1 MTEVPPA
8 LGHYQQYT
16 VAQGR
21 TVHIAGQVSVD
32 ATGTIC
38 GINNPATQATQV
50 ANNLT
55 AVLAEIGLAPSAV
68 VSVRVYAINED
79 AAGAW
84 AEVRKALFPT
94 NPPASTL
101 VYVAGLAKP
110 EFLLEVEAVAS
121 A

>member
-1 MTEVPPA
+1 MTESPPA

-16 VAQGR
+16 IAQGR
-21 TVHIAGQVSVD
+21 AVHIAGQVSVD

-38 GINNPATQATQV
+38 GINEPAIQATQV
-50 ANNLT
+50 ADNLT
-55 AVLAEIGLAPSAV
+55 AVLAEAGLAPSAV

-79 AAGAW
+79 AAGSW
-84 AEVRKALFPT
+84 AEVRKDLFPT

-101 VYVAGLAKP
+101 VYVTGLAKP